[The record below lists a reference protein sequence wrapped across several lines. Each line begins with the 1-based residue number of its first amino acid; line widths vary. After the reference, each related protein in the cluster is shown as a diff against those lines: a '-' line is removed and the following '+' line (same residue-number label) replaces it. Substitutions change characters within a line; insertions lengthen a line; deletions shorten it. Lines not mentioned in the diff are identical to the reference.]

1 MLSRLLPATLVD
13 LSEYNYVVNRI
24 TVTLWHG
31 HESPVF
37 KETKQHDC
45 LHSLRSSQYYRR
57 TQRALFH
64 EIFFL
69 RISLSTLP
77 GLHLSERRRVDKSVV
92 TGSCVVYG
100 I

>member
-1 MLSRLLPATLVD
+1 MYLQFRLDSCEFNKILSRLLPATLVD

-57 TQRALFH
+57 PQTESIISRN
-64 EIFFL
+64 IFF
-69 RISLSTLP
+69 
-77 GLHLSERRRVDKSVV
+77 
-92 TGSCVVYG
+92 
-100 I
+100 